1 MVKLFIDDIPVE
13 AEAGKTILQA
23 AEQVG
28 IHIPHF
34 CYFPAFQPEGTCRMC
49 LVEIEGLPKLE
60 LACSTLIKDGMK
72 IFSKSEK
79 VITARKGVLEFL
91 LAEHP
96 LDCPICDQAGDCT
109 LQDYYEE
116 YGFFE
121 NQFLETKDKHEKKNF
136 LGKNLI
142 HDQERCILCRRCVRF
157 LQEVTGTGELGVFE
171 RSAHT
176 EINTF
181 PDRPVNNN
189 YSGNLAQICPVGAIT
204 DIDFRFQTRSWFLNK
219 GESICPFCSRGCK
232 IVIEY
237 HRGFSRFKLP
247 KRVYRFTAGENPAVN
262 NYWICDLG
270 RYGYADLN
278 ENRVK
283 KITFSGEQKITTYAK
298 ALPYL
303 AGVLRAMDSVNKPP
317 RISLILNSRLT
328 NEELFLIKKI
338 FQGDI
343 RGTRIYFLDPEPGEK
358 DDLLLTEDRV
368 PNKYGVQEIG
378 IKSLPFDLA
387 EIQAKT
393 DVLIIFGTYLEQC
406 CDFSELSACF
416 AQISDKILITP
427 QSGKVDELADLILP
441 SAQIG
446 EKAGS
451 LTNFTGLVQHFSAAM
466 DPLGAALP
474 EWKILLGL
482 AQQLKLNLKYYNQFS
497 SPEDIFQQMEQ
508 EISFFGNKSE

>member
-1 MVKLFIDDIPVE
+1 MVKLFIDDIPVA
-13 AEAGKTILQA
+13 AEASVTILKA
-23 AEQVG
+23 AEQIG

-72 IFSKSEK
+72 VLTKSEK

-121 NQFLETKDKHEKKNF
+121 NQFLETKDKHEKNNH
-136 LGKNLI
+136 LGKNLL

-171 RSAHT
+171 RGAHT

-204 DIDFRFQTRSWFLNK
+204 DKDFRFKTRNWFLNK
-219 GESICPFCSRGCK
+219 GDSICPLCSRGCQ

-237 HRGFSRFKLP
+237 HRGFSRFQLP
-247 KRVYRFTAGENPAVN
+247 KRVYRIKAGENPKVN
-262 NYWICDLG
+262 KYWICDLG
-270 RYGYADLN
+270 RYGYSYLN

-283 KITFSGEQKITTYAK
+283 KVNFSGEQKIISYAQ
-298 ALPYL
+298 ALTYL
-303 AGVLRAMDSVNKPP
+303 AGILRNMDSVNKPP
-317 RISLILNSRLT
+317 RISLILNSGLS

-338 FQGDI
+338 FQEDI
-343 RGTRIYFLDPEPGEK
+343 RGTKIYFLDPEPGEK
-358 DDLLLTEDRV
+358 DSLLLTEDRV
-368 PNKYGVQEIG
+368 PNKAGVQKIG
-378 IKSLPFDLA
+378 IESLPFDLE

-393 DVLIIFGTYLEQC
+393 DVLIIFGTVLEQC
-406 CDFSELSACF
+406 CDFSDINACL
-416 AQISDKILITP
+416 AQIADKILITP
-427 QSGKVDELADLILP
+427 QSGKLDELVDLVLP
-441 SAQIG
+441 SAQIA
-446 EKAGS
+446 EKSGS
-451 LTNFTGLVQHFSAAM
+451 LTNFEGLVQHFNAAM
-466 DPLGAALP
+466 EPLGAALP
-474 EWKILLGL
+474 EWKVLLEL
-482 AQQLKLNLKYYNQFS
+482 VQQLGLNLKYYDQFS

-508 EISFFGNKSE
+508 EISFFGDKSE